1 MIEQQILEL
10 IQQHGVLAVVI
21 GALIEEIFV
30 PIPSPLIPMA
40 AGSIILEPYS
50 TIEAAALN
58 AFFIIALPASIASVV
73 SSYFVY
79 AIAYYG
85 GKPVIQRYGKYLDL
99 EWEEVK
105 QLERHF
111 GGDREKYLVMVFR
124 AIPIVPLSLISG
136 AAGLFQMEW
145 KKYGIWSFY
154 GMLPRNFS
162 LAMLGWYFTDDLIG
176 LAGRISTVSRLVAV
190 TAVVIVGGFILY
202 RKTQQLYKY
211 ILFEKF

>member
-40 AGSIILEPYS
+40 AGSIILEPYN
-50 TIEAAALN
+50 TLQAAALN

-79 AIAYYG
+79 TIAYFG
-85 GKPVIQRYGKYLDL
+85 GESVIKRYGRYMDL
-99 EWEEVK
+99 EWREVE

-111 GGDREKYLVMVFR
+111 GSENQKYLVMVFR
-124 AIPIVPLSLISG
+124 AIPIVPLSLVSG
-136 AAGLFQMEW
+136 AAGLFQMNW
-145 KKYGIWSFY
+145 KKYGVWSFY
-154 GMLPRNFS
+154 GMLPRNFG
-162 LAMLGWYFTDDLIG
+162 LAMLGWYLTDDLMAV
-176 LAGRISTVSRLVAV
+176 AGSISTLSHAV
-190 TAVVIVGGFILY
+190 AVVIVATVAGFILY
-202 RKTQQLYKY
+202 RKTRDLYRY
-211 ILFEKF
+211 LLFEKF